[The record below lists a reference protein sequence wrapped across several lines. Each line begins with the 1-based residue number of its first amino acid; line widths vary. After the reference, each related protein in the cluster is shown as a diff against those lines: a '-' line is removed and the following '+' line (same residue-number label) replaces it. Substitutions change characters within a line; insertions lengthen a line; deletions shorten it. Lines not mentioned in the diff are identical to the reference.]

1 MRFVVVL
8 MLGVTLLT
16 SGCIKVGPDFTTPPA
31 PVSDSW
37 LESDNKQLTVT
48 PDQHEEWWTVFND
61 PVLNKLI
68 ADAYEQ
74 NLSLEIAG
82 LRVLE
87 SRAQLG
93 IATGNLYPQQQ
104 QLSAGTAAIGGSRN
118 AANTTG
124 ADLHYKDLS
133 TSMDAAWELD
143 FWGKFRR
150 GVESADAQ
158 FLAAIADY
166 DDVMVTLTADVA
178 RAYILM
184 RTNEERIVLAEESV
198 AIQERSLE
206 IAENRFDGGL
216 VTELDVYQARS
227 LLANTRATIPRL
239 ELGYQQAMNALSV
252 LLGQPPSDLRTTV
265 NPPGHV
271 AGIPKVPAKV
281 AIGVPADLLRRR
293 PDVRL
298 AELQAAA
305 QSPLIGVAKADL
317 LPHFTLIGSI
327 GLQASESSLTN
338 KGGSHFSDLFSG
350 DSLTYFVGPSL
361 TWDILNY
368 GRIKNQVRVQDA
380 RFQQLVVNYQNTVL
394 RAAQETEDAMVGFLK
409 KQQEAFYLDDAVKA
423 SQRSVDISVLQ
434 YGEGLTDY
442 QRVLDAQRGLS
453 VDQDA
458 WASVQGSVVLSL
470 VGMYKALGGGW
481 QARDDQLVKPE
492 TQRVMAERTDWG
504 GLLDES
510 ETEPT
515 EPSDDSES
523 EPTEPSDDSDWR
535 WPDW

>member
-1 MRFVVVL
+1 MRFVVLLV
-8 MLGVTLLT
+8 LGVTLLT
-16 SGCIKVGPDFTTPPA
+16 SGCIKVGPDFTTPPV
-31 PVSDSW
+31 PVADSW
-37 LESDNKQLTVT
+37 LEPDNQQLTVT
-48 PDQHEEWWTVFND
+48 SDPHEEWWTIFND
-61 PVLNKLI
+61 PALNKLI
-68 ADAYEQ
+68 ADAYQQ

-104 QLSAGTAAIGGSRN
+104 QAFAGTAAVGASRH
-118 AANTTG
+118 AANTAG
-124 ADLHYKDLS
+124 GDLHYKDLS

-252 LLGQPPSDLRTTV
+252 LLGQPPSDLSTIM
-265 NPPGHV
+265 NSPGYV
-271 AGIPKVPAKV
+271 AGIPRVPAKV
-281 AIGVPADLLRRR
+281 AVGVPADLLRRR
-293 PDVRL
+293 PDVRR

-327 GLQASESSLTN
+327 GLHASESSLTN
-338 KGGSHFSDLFSG
+338 QGGSHFSDLFSG
-350 DSLTYFVGPSL
+350 DSLTYFAGPSL
-361 TWDILNY
+361 TWDLFNY

-409 KQQEAFYLDDAVKA
+409 KQQESFYLADAVKA

-453 VDQDA
+453 ADQDA

-481 QARDDQLVKPE
+481 QARDDQFVKPE

-504 GLLDES
+504 GLLE
-510 ETEPT
+510 E
-515 EPSDDSES
+515 SES
-523 EPTEPSDDSDWR
+523 EPVEPGDGSDWR

>member
-1 MRFVVVL
+1 MRFVVLLVL
-8 MLGVTLLT
+8 AVVLLM
-16 SGCIKVGPDFTTPPA
+16 SGCIKVGPDYTTPPA
-31 PVSDSW
+31 PVADSW
-37 LESDNKQLTVT
+37 LEPDNQQLTIT
-48 PDQHEEWWTVFND
+48 SDHHEDWWTVFND
-61 PVLNKLI
+61 PVLNKFI
-68 ADAYEQ
+68 EDAYQQ
-74 NLSLEIAG
+74 NLSLQIAG
-82 LRVLE
+82 LRILE

-104 QLSAGTAAIGGSRN
+104 QFFAGASAIGGSSN
-118 AANTTG
+118 AANSAG
-124 ADLHYKDLS
+124 GDLRYEDLS
-133 TSMDAAWELD
+133 SSMDAAWELD

-184 RTNEERIVLAEESV
+184 RTNEERIVLADESV

-206 IAENRFDGGL
+206 IAENRFQGGL

-227 LLANTRATIPRL
+227 LLNNTRATIPRL
-239 ELGYQQAMNALSV
+239 ELGYHQAMNALSV
-252 LLGQPPSDLRTTV
+252 LLGQPPSDLTAILTSSEDV
-265 NPPGHV
+265 T
-271 AGIPKVPAKV
+271 GIPKVPAKV
-281 AIGVPADLLRRR
+281 AVGVPADLLRRR
-293 PDVRL
+293 PDVRR
-298 AELQAAA
+298 AELQTAA
-305 QSPLIGVAKADL
+305 QSSLIGVAKADL

-327 GLQASESSLTN
+327 GLQASESSLTD
-338 KGGSHFSDLFSG
+338 KGGSHFSDLFSS
-350 DSLTYFVGPSL
+350 DSLTYFAGPSL
-361 TWDILNY
+361 TWDLFNY

-380 RFQQLVVNYQNTVL
+380 RFQQLLVNYQNTVL
-394 RAAQETEDAMVGFLK
+394 RAAQETEDAMIGFLK
-409 KQQEAFYLDDAVKA
+409 KQQESLYLADAVKA

-458 WASVQGSVVLSL
+458 WASVQGSVVLNL

-481 QARDDQLVKPE
+481 QARGDQFVKPE

-504 GLLDES
+504 GLLE
-510 ETEPT
+510 ETEG
-515 EPSDDSES
+515 EPIKS
-523 EPTEPSDDSDWR
+523 SDDSDWR

>member
-1 MRFVVVL
+1 MRFVLIL

-16 SGCIKVGPDFTTPPA
+16 SGCIKVGPDFITPPT
-31 PVSDSW
+31 PVADSW
-37 LESDNKQLTVT
+37 MKPDDPQLTAKAD
-48 PDQHEEWWTVFND
+48 PHEEWWTVFND
-61 PVLNKLI
+61 PILNELVEE
-68 ADAYEQ
+68 AYQQ
-74 NLSLEIAG
+74 NLTLQIAG
-82 LRVLE
+82 LRILE
-87 SRAQLG
+87 ARAQLG

-104 QLSAGTAAIGGSRN
+104 QLSGGAAAVGGSRN
-118 AANTTG
+118 AANSAG
-124 ADLHYKDLS
+124 GDLHFKDLS

-150 GVESADAQ
+150 GVEAADAQ

-166 DDVMVTLTADVA
+166 DDVMITLTAEVA

-184 RTNEERIVLAEESV
+184 RTNEERIVLADESV

-206 IAENRFDGGL
+206 IAENRFEGGL
-216 VTELDVYQARS
+216 VTELDVHQARS

-252 LLGQPPSDLRTTV
+252 LLGQPPSDLRATL
-265 NPPGHV
+265 NSPGHV
-271 AGIPKVPAKV
+271 AGIPKVPVKV
-281 AIGVPADLLRRR
+281 AVGVPADLLRRR
-293 PDVRL
+293 PDVRR
-298 AELQAAA
+298 AELLAAA
-305 QSPLIGVAKADL
+305 QSSLIGVAKADL

-327 GLQASESSLTN
+327 GLQTSKSSLTRN
-338 KGGSHFSDLFSG
+338 GSSSFSDLF
-350 DSLTYFVGPSL
+350 DSDSMTYFAGPSL
-361 TWDILNY
+361 NWDLFNY

-394 RAAQETEDAMVGFLK
+394 LAAQETEDAMVGFLK
-409 KQQEAFYLDDAVKA
+409 KQQEAFFLADAVKA

-453 VDQDA
+453 LDQDSL
-458 WASVQGSVVLSL
+458 ASIQGSAVLSL

-481 QARDDQLVKPE
+481 QTRTGQNIVRPE
-492 TQRVMAERTDWG
+492 TQQEMAERTDWG
-504 GLLDES
+504 GLLDEPKEEPGETS
-510 ETEPT
+510 E
-515 EPSDDSES
+515 DR
-523 EPTEPSDDSDWR
+523 DWR